1 MNATEMGRRSD
12 SLYYD
17 NVSRRELCDRIA
29 HLESDLE
36 DAKDKNAK
44 LWELVVLWSVINKH
58 MSLCATTDC
67 GQCPVREEC
76 GESVYLEGLLGID
89 SKGLSWRVQERMAET
104 TDVQA
109 ENAMLR
115 EQVAEACM
123 QLGGAWVRCT
133 ELRELLCDLWRFT
146 KAACEKYP
154 KLFDPAA
161 QGGQMVQLN
170 AIDAFEQR
178 MRELGVELD

>member
-109 ENAMLR
+109 ENAK
-115 EQVAEACM
+115 
-123 QLGGAWVRCT
+123 
-133 ELRELLCDLWRFT
+133 LRELMQDMFGAYKGAVEMMPSSCT
-146 KAACEKYP
+146 KNVMERAVM
-154 KLFDPAA
+154 D
-161 QGGQMVQLN
+161 
-170 AIDAFEQR
+170 ISDR
-178 MRELGVELD
+178 MRELGVEVDKCQSSKSL